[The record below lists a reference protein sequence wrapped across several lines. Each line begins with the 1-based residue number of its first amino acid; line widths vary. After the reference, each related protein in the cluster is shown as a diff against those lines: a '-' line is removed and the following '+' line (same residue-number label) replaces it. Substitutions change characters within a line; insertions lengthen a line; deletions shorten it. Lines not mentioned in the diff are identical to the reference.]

1 MAKTKEELNTLKE
14 EYEALSVK
22 LKELTDDELMQVTG
36 GEHQVNKPGKD
47 FVLAESEEFSLEET
61 LTK

>member
-1 MAKTKEELNTLKE
+1 MKTQEELKQIRQE
-14 EYEALSVK
+14 VESLSNK
-22 LKELTDDELMQVTG
+22 LSKLTDEELMQVTG
-36 GEHQVNKPGKD
+36 GANRPGKD

>member
-47 FVLAESEEFSLEET
+47 FVLA
-61 LTK
+61 